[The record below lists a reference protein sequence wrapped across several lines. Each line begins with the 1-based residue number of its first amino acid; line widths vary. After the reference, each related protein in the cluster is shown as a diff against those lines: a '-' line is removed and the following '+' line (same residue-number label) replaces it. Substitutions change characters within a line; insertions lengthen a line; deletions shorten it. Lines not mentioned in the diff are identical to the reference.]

1 MKKKL
6 LSLILIVAMLPATA
20 NAKTTPYY
28 TLKGTVHNFTYTQIY
43 KDGTVIKGKGFDIYT
58 TDGNIWEMTDTDTD
72 YHFSENATVKVK
84 FHNNKTPKDKTDDRI
99 ISVKKANKG
108 GSKSCQR
115 KQNQFTMLIVI
126 MKLQKQ
132 ADHHGSIQ

>member
-6 LSLILIVAMLPATA
+6 LSLILTVAMLPTTA

-28 TLKGTVHNFTYTQIY
+28 TLKGTIHNFTYTQTY

-99 ISVKKANKG
+99 ISVKKAK
-108 GSKSCQR
+108 
-115 KQNQFTMLIVI
+115 
-126 MKLQKQ
+126 
-132 ADHHGSIQ
+132 

>member
-6 LSLILIVAMLPATA
+6 LLHILMVAMLIPTMV

-28 TLKGTVHNFTYTQIY
+28 TLKGTIHNFTYTQTY
-43 KDGTVIKGKGFDIYT
+43 KDGTVLKGKGFDIYT

-84 FHNNKTPKDKTDDRI
+84 FHNNGTPKDKTDDRI
-99 ISVKKANKG
+99 ISVKKAK
-108 GSKSCQR
+108 
-115 KQNQFTMLIVI
+115 
-126 MKLQKQ
+126 
-132 ADHHGSIQ
+132 

>member
-6 LSLILIVAMLPATA
+6 LSHILMVAMLIPTMV

-28 TLKGTVHNFTYTQIY
+28 TLKGTIHNFTYTQIY

-72 YHFSENATVKVK
+72 YHFSENTTVEVK
-84 FHNNKTPKDKTDDRI
+84 LHNNKTPKDKTDDRI
-99 ISVKKANKG
+99 ISVKKAK
-108 GSKSCQR
+108 
-115 KQNQFTMLIVI
+115 
-126 MKLQKQ
+126 
-132 ADHHGSIQ
+132 

>member
-6 LSLILIVAMLPATA
+6 LSHILMVAMLIPTMV

-28 TLKGTVHNFTYTQIY
+28 TLKGTIHNFTYTQTY

-72 YHFSENATVKVK
+72 YHFSEDATVKVK

-99 ISVKKANKG
+99 ISVKKAK
-108 GSKSCQR
+108 
-115 KQNQFTMLIVI
+115 
-126 MKLQKQ
+126 
-132 ADHHGSIQ
+132 

>member
-1 MKKKL
+1 MRQIQPTHQSSTQFPGAIFIPKNNQKRRTNMKKKL
-6 LSLILIVAMLPATA
+6 LSLILIVAMLPTTA

-28 TLKGTVHNFTYTQIY
+28 TLKGTIHNFTYTQIY

-72 YHFSENATVKVK
+72 YHFSENATVNVK

-99 ISVKKANKG
+99 ISVKKAN
-108 GSKSCQR
+108 
-115 KQNQFTMLIVI
+115 
-126 MKLQKQ
+126 
-132 ADHHGSIQ
+132 